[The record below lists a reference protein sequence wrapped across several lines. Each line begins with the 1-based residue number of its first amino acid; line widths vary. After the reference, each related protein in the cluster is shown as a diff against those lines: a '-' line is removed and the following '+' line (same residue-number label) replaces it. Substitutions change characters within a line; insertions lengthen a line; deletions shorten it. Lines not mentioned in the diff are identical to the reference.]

1 MQVTLSHDRAAVR
14 VSPERWVVAGLA
26 IALLAPVV
34 AVAGVALGLRLDVS
48 ALVAAVLGM
57 AVVPSLARRLPREW
71 DELRRT
77 HAAWC
82 AAWLVVA
89 VLAALRSAGVAW
101 FMADPQHAQS
111 SAFWFDPFYVGHSCY
126 SAYWQ
131 AAELARSGVEN
142 LYDTSHYAGFAGRF
156 KIDEFFYLP
165 QFLLLPAVGTALG
178 GDFLSLRAAWFVLET
193 ALVGGAMVAL
203 CRWVGGAVGRRAA
216 LLLPAVWLASPVLV
230 TLQLGNF
237 QLAAI
242 AMSVLAMVSFE
253 RGRPLLGG
261 ALLGFAVFKL
271 FPGLLGI
278 YLIATRQW
286 RAVGWTLAFSALYT
300 VAVYAW
306 LGAAP
311 FEAFVHYQAPR
322 ILSGEAWAFLEFE
335 GLEWV
340 NTINASVPGL
350 VLKLKALGVDGMDR
364 ALAGKVAWAW
374 TALIVALTLLAAR
387 RTARMSRLE
396 RAAVWIALLTLAAF
410 RSPFVPDHNGLF
422 APLWL
427 WGLLA
432 AAWPTT
438 RRWLVG
444 SALVWLALA
453 AVLPFEGIGLSDVA
467 PRMAVST
474 ASQLIAIA
482 LCLWVVLRRPSAHGI
497 AGESLPHDDSA
508 IPAAA

>member
-48 ALVAAVLGM
+48 VLVAVVLGM

-322 ILSGEAWAFLEFE
+322 ILSGEAWSFLWLD
-335 GLEWV
+335 GLEPV
-340 NTINASVPGL
+340 VAINDSVPGL
-350 VLKLKALGVDGMDR
+350 ALKLDALGVGGMTPAIEKAVSWVWTLAVF
-364 ALAGKVAWAW
+364 ALA
-374 TALIVALTLLAAR
+374 IFAAR
-387 RTARMSRLE
+387 RAAKMSRLE
-396 RAAVWIALLTLAAF
+396 LVSTWLALLALAAY

-422 APLWL
+422 APIWLWL
-427 WGLLA
+427 LVAAGTRLQPSRVVALA
-432 AAWPTT
+432 IAY
-438 RRWLVG
+438 
-444 SALVWLALA
+444 LALS
-453 AVLPFEGIGLSDVA
+453 AVLPFGGMPLPELHG
-467 PRMAVST
+467 RMALST
-474 ASQLIAIA
+474 FSQAIAIG
-482 LCLWVVLRRPSAHGI
+482 LCLWVVLRRPLGEASGARASAMP
-497 AGESLPHDDSA
+497 S
-508 IPAAA
+508 PAMSMG